1 MRARVICVAFVVFGL
16 VGTVAVSAS
25 AADRARPADH
35 ATLTAAAEDS
45 ASSVGMVPMD
55 RGHDHGDDH
64 GHGVHGDRCVAEGDT
79 LVGPVCV
86 TVNDVLSD
94 ILTG

>member
-45 ASSVGMVPMD
+45 ASSVGMVPMH
-55 RGHDHGDDH
+55 RGGHEEH
-64 GHGVHGDRCVAEGDT
+64 HGVHGDRCVAEGDT

-86 TVNDVLSD
+86 TVNDVLSN
-94 ILTG
+94 ILSGGD

>member
-1 MRARVICVAFVVFGL
+1 MRARVICVAFVVLGL

-35 ATLTAAAEDS
+35 ATLTAAEDS
-45 ASSVGMVPMD
+45 ASSVGMVPMH
-55 RGHDHGDDH
+55 RGGHDEREHHGF
-64 GHGVHGDRCVAEGDT
+64 HGDRCVAEGDT

-86 TVNDVLSD
+86 TVNDVLSN
-94 ILTG
+94 ILSSED

>member
-1 MRARVICVAFVVFGL
+1 MRARVICVVFVVFGL

-35 ATLTAAAEDS
+35 ATLTAAEDS
-45 ASSVGMVPMD
+45 ASSVGMAPMD
-55 RGHDHGDDH
+55 RGHDHGDH
-64 GHGVHGDRCVAEGDT
+64 GHGVHGDRCVSEGDT

-86 TVNDVLSD
+86 TVNDVLSN

>member
-1 MRARVICVAFVVFGL
+1 MRARVICVVFVVFGL

-35 ATLTAAAEDS
+35 ATLTAAGDS

-55 RGHDHGDDH
+55 RGRHGDEH
-64 GHGVHGDRCVAEGDT
+64 HGVHGDRCVAEGDT

-86 TVNDVLSD
+86 TVNNVLSN
-94 ILTG
+94 IGTSEN